1 MIYYW
6 IPFILALLNCLIKN
20 KKVNQ
25 MVIVLCCIY
34 ILLLCTL
41 RDPSVGTDSYK
52 YAMMA
57 TGGRDYSSP
66 FEFLYNLI
74 LPIVGTSQSGYTYFF
89 FIMAALTWI
98 PKNFVLSRT
107 SGNYSKYLFLL
118 LIISNN
124 IYFLDS
130 VNAIRQMASTA
141 MIVTSYYFLEKKKKI
156 FFLIF
161 YVLAIGLHTTAAI
174 YIPFVL
180 LSRIELKPKLMIG
193 ILVVAVVYSFLFSFM
208 VDASLF
214 TTVLGKVGFLGIS
227 DYVGYFGQ
235 ERYMNGVNAKGLIKL
250 LIFPALLCAF
260 SILRVNNRSTRVYF
274 WGLILTAV
282 LSPITAL
289 SVRACMGLTAA
300 EILVFPEV
308 WKNGTKEQRMVMGI
322 YLVVFSLYFAY
333 ALITIYSD
341 PEQLGPY
348 VFNQF

>member
-6 IPFILALLNCLIKN
+6 IPFIIAMLNCMITN
-20 KKVNQ
+20 KKVNRA
-25 MVIVLCCIY
+25 IILLCCVY
-34 ILLLCTL
+34 ILLLCTF

-74 LPIVGTSQSGYTYFF
+74 LPVVGTSQSGYTLFF
-89 FIMAALTWI
+89 FIMAALTWV
-98 PKNFVLSRT
+98 PFYFVTIRN
-107 SGNYSKYLFLL
+107 SGNYSKYVFLL

-141 MIVTSYYFLEKKKKI
+141 MIVMSYYFLERGKRVP
-156 FFLIF
+156 FLAF
-161 YVLAIGLHTTAAI
+161 YILAIGLHTTAAI

-180 LSRIELKPKLMIG
+180 LSKIDLKPKLMMGLLGGAI
-193 ILVVAVVYSFLFSFM
+193 VYSFLFSFL
-208 VDASLF
+208 VDASIFSSL
-214 TTVLGKVGFLGIS
+214 LGNIGFLGIS
-227 DYVGYFGQ
+227 DYVGYFDQ
-235 ERYMNGVNAKGLIKL
+235 DRYMNGVNAKGLIKL

-260 SILRVNNRSTRVYF
+260 SIMKVNNRSTRVYF
-274 WGLILTAV
+274 WGIILTAV
-282 LSPITAL
+282 LSPITAI

-300 EILVFPEV
+300 ELLVLPDV
-308 WKNGTKEQRMVMGI
+308 LKNGTKEQRMVMKL

-333 ALITIYSD
+333 ALVTIYSD

-348 VFNQF
+348 IFNRF